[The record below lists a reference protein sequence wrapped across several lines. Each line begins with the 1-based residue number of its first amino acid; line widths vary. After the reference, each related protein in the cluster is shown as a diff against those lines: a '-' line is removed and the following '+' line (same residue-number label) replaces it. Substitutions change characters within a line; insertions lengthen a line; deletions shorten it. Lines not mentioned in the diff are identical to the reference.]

1 MTRTMNQ
8 SIMNTRVQAQSAVSY
23 YSFTKVCFAGLFFA
37 SQFSKPVQSHTPEEK
52 F

>member
-1 MTRTMNQ
+1 MTRTMNRNT
-8 SIMNTRVQAQSAVSY
+8 MNTRVQAQSADFY

-37 SQFSKPVQSHTPEEK
+37 YQFSKPVQSHTPEEK